1 MHLQSYTTSMA
12 PASQLNLFSARL
24 VHLYTASG
32 AVAAFFG
39 TIAVFDGRYR
49 DAFLWMV
56 LATAIDATDG
66 TLARAAR
73 VKDVLP
79 GIDGPKLDD
88 IVDYLTFV
96 FLPVL
101 LVYHAGLLPAGWG
114 PAVAAAVLV
123 SSLFGFTAT
132 DAKTEDHFFTGFPSY
147 WNIVSL
153 YLYVA
158 GLTAATNAA
167 ILLVLSAL
175 VFWRVRYVYPTRTP
189 VWRRLTL
196 SLGAIWAALVVVMIV
211 MLPAVSTPIV
221 LASLVFP
228 IYYAGLSAVLHLR
241 TRRGAGAA
249 SAARQ

>member
-1 MHLQSYTTSMA
+1 MHLQSYTTPMA
-12 PASQLNLFSARL
+12 PASHLNLFSAWL

-32 AVAAFFG
+32 AVVAFFG

-56 LATAIDATDG
+56 VATLVDATDG
-66 TLARAAR
+66 VLARAAR

-79 GIDGPKLDD
+79 AVDGPKLDD

-96 FLPVL
+96 VLPVL
-101 LVYHAGLLPAGWG
+101 LLYRSGLLPAGWA
-114 PAVAAAVLV
+114 PAIAAVVLV
-123 SSLFGFTAT
+123 SSLFGFAAA

-158 GLTAATNAA
+158 GLEAPMNAA
-167 ILLVLSAL
+167 ILIVLSGL

-189 VWRRLTL
+189 VLRGLTL
-196 SLGAIWAALVVVMIV
+196 GLGAIWAALIVAIIV
-211 MLPAVSTPIV
+211 MLPAVSAPLV
-221 LASLVFP
+221 LVSLLFP
-228 IYYAGLSAVLHLR
+228 VYYLALSAVLHLR
-241 TRRGAGAA
+241 TPRGPIVT
-249 SAARQ
+249 SR